1 MKFTKRLILLVLI
14 LFISV
19 LYGCTETTSENTN
32 IEAQKRFVGGS
43 SGVVTSVSTDK
54 SNNLVGVGE
63 SFSYMVD
70 VKNTGEYDLQA
81 NDYIVK
87 LLIPQDPGVFEG
99 GTYGELTLNNENVA
113 SGTGLNPDGSTI
125 PNGEFEIKTIPLKW
139 ASVTKPVDYDL
150 SYRYCYKYE
159 TRADSILCKKSDL
172 QGRISDDEKNTGC
185 SYPEFGSSISQT
197 THNSNGPVQFSNL
210 VQTIQ
215 NADSMRFTF
224 DLSIIGGG
232 NVGLA
237 DQGRDELTRCEWR
250 PNDVTSDKVTVT
262 IKSEAGL
269 VECDNLKQSTHSTEG
284 NLDVLVGI
292 VEFNDESSTS
302 KKISC
307 KYKPENIGNAHDN
320 LELKATY
327 DYAKTE
333 TLSEQI
339 KFLK

>member
-125 PNGEFEIKTIPLKW
+125 PNGEF
-139 ASVTKPVDYDL
+139 
-150 SYRYCYKYE
+150 
-159 TRADSILCKKSDL
+159 
-172 QGRISDDEKNTGC
+172 
-185 SYPEFGSSISQT
+185 
-197 THNSNGPVQFSNL
+197 
-210 VQTIQ
+210 
-215 NADSMRFTF
+215 
-224 DLSIIGGG
+224 
-232 NVGLA
+232 
-237 DQGRDELTRCEWR
+237 
-250 PNDVTSDKVTVT
+250 
-262 IKSEAGL
+262 
-269 VECDNLKQSTHSTEG
+269 
-284 NLDVLVGI
+284 
-292 VEFNDESSTS
+292 
-302 KKISC
+302 
-307 KYKPENIGNAHDN
+307 
-320 LELKATY
+320 
-327 DYAKTE
+327 
-333 TLSEQI
+333 
-339 KFLK
+339 